1 MQALRPL
8 LLTLLAIVATVAGAA
23 AALGAWHF
31 STSYGE
37 LTVTRIPAYARSAPE
52 VQPSGVTLRAA
63 SRPIPGDPS
72 RSATDSWQIAYRTT
86 VSRKTT
92 PRAIL
97 APLANEEVAAQVS
110 SRMRILQYGTTKVC
124 GKPAA
129 FYTVTADAGQFGTR
143 VYSVRVIAIFDTQA
157 WESTLNM
164 IDRPAYHLAGALPK
178 LLHVAQSF
186 CVQPK

>member
-8 LLTLLAIVATVAGAA
+8 LLTLLAAVGATAGAG

-31 STSYGE
+31 TTSYGE
-37 LTVTRIPAYARSAPE
+37 LTVTRIPEYARSAPE
-52 VQPSGVTLRAA
+52 VQASGVILRAA
-63 SRPIPGDPS
+63 SRAIPGNPS
-72 RSATDSWQIAYRTT
+72 QSATDSWQIAYRTT

-110 SRMRILQYGTTKVC
+110 SRMRILQYGTTTVC
-124 GKPAA
+124 GKPAS
-129 FYTVTADAGQFGTR
+129 FYTVSADASQIGAR

-164 IDRPAYHLAGALPK
+164 VDRPIYHRPGALPK
-178 LLHVAQSF
+178 LLRIAQGF
-186 CVQPK
+186 CVKPK